1 MCQCQNKEA
10 FVWFWPSYNYCVSFK
25 KRKRRKK
32 QQQLLDGSCQVQA
45 GWPISDIA
53 TVIWYGTSYHLTTSW
68 LEAATRSACL
78 SRLVNLLLL
87 PLVAC
92 WTCQGRLEQHTTH
105 NYNFMHSK
113 NTRGSFEFTVFPDSS
128 ENLSLSEIWVPK
140 NEVYRSISKTRGVPH
155 PSPTMPVG

>member
-1 MCQCQNKEA
+1 MTASVLKQAPNTKQ
-10 FVWFWPSYNYCVSFK
+10 FTLCVSVK
-25 KRKRRKK
+25 IKRRSFGFDLLIIIAFHLKKKKKKK

-92 WTCQGRLEQHTTH
+92 
-105 NYNFMHSK
+105 
-113 NTRGSFEFTVFPDSS
+113 
-128 ENLSLSEIWVPK
+128 
-140 NEVYRSISKTRGVPH
+140 
-155 PSPTMPVG
+155 